1 MRIQDYVLASF
12 FAAVGVVPSLLKIK
26 YGSIPQWV
34 VKIGGCVT
42 ILALAA
48 GLFEPL
54 SGLLAKTLPGQMT
67 RSDTLALILLAFA
80 TGVAITWWSISPR
93 GVIYNNDTKLK
104 RVAHRVFKNEV
115 VPLDGME
122 YIDCTFENITFYYN
136 GTTRISLVSPNITG
150 GPRFRTDNKSI
161 VATLAFL
168 FHGLGAHKLNEIV
181 DTETGHNILNELG
194 RVYSPAPETAR
205 PSPPATSSR
214 VPDVASRE
222 GLEGKGTDP
231 H

>member
-1 MRIQDYVLASF
+1 MRTQDYVLASF
-12 FAAVGVVPSLLKIK
+12 FAAVGVVPSLLKTK

-42 ILALAA
+42 ILALTA

-54 SGLLAKTLPGQMT
+54 SGLLKMTVGGQIA
-67 RSDTLALILLAFA
+67 RSDAIALGVLAF
-80 TGVAITWWSISPR
+80 VASAAIVWWSMPR
-93 GVIYNNDTKLK
+93 GVVYNNDTKLK

-136 GTTRISLVSPNITG
+136 GTTRISLVSPNITS

-161 VATLAFL
+161 VATLAL
-168 FHGLGAHKLNEIV
+168 IFHGLGAYKLNEIV
-181 DTETGHNILNELG
+181 DTETGHNILKELG
-194 RVYSPAPETAR
+194 RVYQPAPETTR
-205 PSPPATSSR
+205 PSPPAT
-214 VPDVASRE
+214 
-222 GLEGKGTDP
+222 
-231 H
+231 

>member
-1 MRIQDYVLASF
+1 MRTQDYVLASF
-12 FAAVGVVPSLLKIK
+12 FAAVGVVPSLLKTK

-42 ILALAA
+42 ILALTA

-54 SGLLAKTLPGQMT
+54 SGLLKMTVGGQIA
-67 RSDTLALILLAFA
+67 RSDAIALGVLAF
-80 TGVAITWWSISPR
+80 VASAAIVWWSMPR
-93 GVIYNNDTKLK
+93 GVVYNNDTKLK

-136 GTTRISLVSPNITG
+136 GTTRISLVSPNITS

-161 VATLAFL
+161 VATLAL
-168 FHGLGAHKLNEIV
+168 IFHGLGAYKLNEIV
-181 DTETGHNILNELG
+181 DTKTGHNILKELG
-194 RVYSPAPETAR
+194 RVYQPAPETTR
-205 PSPPATSSR
+205 PSPPAT
-214 VPDVASRE
+214 
-222 GLEGKGTDP
+222 
-231 H
+231 